1 MADFKKIKTNKPV
14 KNFEVVFD
22 SKGDLAHQAYD
33 WSGCQKEQN
42 KVFLDHL
49 EYAGYFS
56 STGGNSHIRL
66 RSLKTGRMYHMF
78 MSDFDEVLEEKRFV
92 NNEIVGSFCFC
103 RKGKS
108 QGIRL
113 MWEDS
118 P

>member
-1 MADFKKIKTNKPV
+1 MAEFKKIRKSKPV
-14 KNFEVVFD
+14 NNFEVVFN
-22 SKGDLAHQAYD
+22 SNGDLAHQAYD
-33 WSGCQKEQN
+33 WQGAVKEQN

-56 STGGNSHIRL
+56 STGGNSHIKL
-66 RSLKTGRMYHMF
+66 RSMKSGRMFHMF
-78 MSDFDEVLEEKRFV
+78 MSDFDEVLEEKRFQ
-92 NNEIVGSFCFC
+92 NNEIVGAFCFC

-113 MWEDS
+113 MFEDS